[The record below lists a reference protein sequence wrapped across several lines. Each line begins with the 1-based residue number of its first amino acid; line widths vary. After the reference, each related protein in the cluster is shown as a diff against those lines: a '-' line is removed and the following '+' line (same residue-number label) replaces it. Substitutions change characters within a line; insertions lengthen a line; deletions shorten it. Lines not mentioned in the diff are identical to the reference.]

1 MTVLTIQRK
10 GDEEKGDGGDANAKH
25 THSLTHS
32 SQLEEEDNE
41 FVYLKQDLQAKQ
53 THANASHSDT

>member
-41 FVYLKQDLQAKQ
+41 FV
-53 THANASHSDT
+53 